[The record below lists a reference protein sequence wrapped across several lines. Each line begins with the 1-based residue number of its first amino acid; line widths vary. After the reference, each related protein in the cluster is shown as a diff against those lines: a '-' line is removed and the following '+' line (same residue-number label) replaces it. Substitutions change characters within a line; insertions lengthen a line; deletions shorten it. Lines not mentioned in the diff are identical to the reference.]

1 MFAPFD
7 PEDADSSQ
15 EPFMYRIVKRLHIT
29 ALERASEFAAG
40 MLTAMGA
47 AALVLAAAL
56 SGFALYP

>member
-1 MFAPFD
+1 
-7 PEDADSSQ
+7 
-15 EPFMYRIVKRLHIT
+15 MYRIVKRLHIT